1 MRFKATLFSFL
12 FLIWGSA
19 YGLEP
24 GDKALPFT
32 LTTATGKKF
41 EILNYAKSQNKRNL
55 LLVFFR
61 TGTCGICVHQLEEF
75 SEQFAAIQKNNT
87 AVLAV
92 SLDDAIIQIRTS
104 EKIQNKFP
112 ILLDPQGK
120 AIKAYGVF
128 NPAENLSRPALFLI
142 GPDKKILYRYVGQAI
157 QDRPPTAQVMT
168 ILSEYSGSL
177 PRKVS
182 GSGN

>member
-1 MRFKATLFSFL
+1 VRYKVILFSYI

-24 GDKALPFT
+24 GEKALPFT
-32 LTTATGKKF
+32 LSTATGKKID
-41 EILNYAKSQNKRNL
+41 ILNYAKSQKKRNL

-61 TGTCGICVHQLEEF
+61 TGNCGICVHQLVEF
-75 SEQFAAIQKNNT
+75 SEQIEAIQKSNA

-92 SLDDAIIQIRTS
+92 SLDDAIVQTRTS
-104 EKIQNKFP
+104 ETIQNKFP

-120 AIKAYGVF
+120 AIKAYGVY
-128 NPAENLSRPALFLI
+128 NPAENLSRPSLFLI

-157 QDRPPTAQVMT
+157 QDRPPLAQVMT
-168 ILSEYSGSL
+168 ILSEYSGTL